1 MRLIACVDDRGG
13 MAFHQ
18 RRQSRDRVVRQHIL
32 ADASGGR
39 LWMNAYSAGQF
50 SPEERE
56 GLLVAED
63 FWDRAERG
71 DFCFV
76 EDRSP
81 LPWLD
86 RLEEVR
92 LYRWNRAYPADV
104 HLGLPLDSPD
114 WTLTS
119 REEFPGWSHDVIT
132 KEVYR
137 R

>member
-1 MRLIACVDDRGG
+1 MRLIACIDSRGG

-18 RRQSRDRVVRQHIL
+18 RRQSRDRVVRRHIL
-32 ADASGGR
+32 ADAAGGR
-39 LWMNAYSAGQF
+39 LWMNAYSAKQF
-50 SPEERE
+50 SPEEQP
-56 GLLVAED
+56 LLHVAED
-63 FWDRAERG
+63 FLDLAETG

-86 RLEEVR
+86 KLEEVR
-92 LYRWNRAYPADV
+92 LYHWNRVYPADV
-104 HLGLPLDSPD
+104 HLDLPLDGPD
-114 WTLTS
+114 WTLAG
-119 REEFPGWSHDVIT
+119 REEFPGWSHHVIT

>member
-1 MRLIACVDDRGG
+1 MRLIACVDDRDG

-32 ADASGGR
+32 ADAAGAR
-39 LWMNAYSAGQF
+39 LWMNARSRKSSATSS
-50 SPEERE
+50 SPCSSGANCR
-56 GLLVAED
+56 A
-63 FWDRAERG
+63 DRAQAG

-81 LPWLD
+81 APWLD

-92 LYRWNRAYPADV
+92 LYRWGRVYPADV
-104 HLGLPLDSPD
+104 WLGLDLADGWALVSQ
-114 WTLTS
+114 
-119 REEFPGWSHDVIT
+119 EQFPGWSHDTIT

>member
-18 RRQSRDRVVRQHIL
+18 RRQSRDRVVRRHIL
-32 ADASGGR
+32 DDASGTR
-39 LWMNAYSAGQF
+39 LWMNAYSAKQF
-50 SPEERE
+50 AQSEQ
-56 GLLVAED
+56 GLLLVAED
-63 FWDRAERG
+63 FWDRAEPG
-71 DFCFV
+71 EFCFV

-92 LYRWNRAYPADV
+92 LYCWNRVYPADV
-104 HLGLPLDSPD
+104 HLDLPMDGPD
-114 WTLTS
+114 WHLVS
-119 REEFPGWSHDVIT
+119 REEFPGWSHAVIT

>member
-32 ADASGGR
+32 TDASGGR

-81 LPWLD
+81 LPWLTGW
-86 RLEEVR
+86 RRYGCIAGTGPTPPTSTSVC
-92 LYRWNRAYPADV
+92 P
-104 HLGLPLDSPD
+104 
-114 WTLTS
+114 WTARTG
-119 REEFPGWSHDVIT
+119 P
-132 KEVYR
+132 
-137 R
+137 

>member
-1 MRLIACVDDRGG
+1 VRLIACVDDRDG

-32 ADASGGR
+32 ADAAGAR
-39 LWMNAYSAGQF
+39 LWMNARSARQF
-50 SPEERE
+50 AQSEQ
-56 GLLVAED
+56 GLLLVAED
-63 FWDRAERG
+63 YLDRAQAG

-81 LPWLD
+81 APWLD

-92 LYRWNRAYPADV
+92 LYRWGRVYPADV
-104 HLGLPLDSPD
+104 WLGLDLADGWALVSQ
-114 WTLTS
+114 
-119 REEFPGWSHDVIT
+119 EQFPGWSHDTIT

>member
-63 FWDRAERG
+63 FHYKLLRIGLNAQLESLNGFQEARSHVPNPKLKERAL
-71 DFCFV
+71 V
-76 EDRSP
+76 VSQ
-81 LPWLD
+81 
-86 RLEEVR
+86 
-92 LYRWNRAYPADV
+92 Y
-104 HLGLPLDSPD
+104 
-114 WTLTS
+114 
-119 REEFPGWSHDVIT
+119 WSC
-132 KEVYR
+132 
-137 R
+137 

>member
-1 MRLIACVDDRGG
+1 MRLIACVDDRDG

-32 ADASGGR
+32 ADAAGAK
-39 LWMNAYSAGQF
+39 LWMNARSARQF
-50 SPEERE
+50 
-56 GLLVAED
+56 
-63 FWDRAERG
+63 G

-81 LPWLD
+81 APWLD

-92 LYRWNRAYPADV
+92 LYRWGRVYPADV
-104 HLGLPLDSPD
+104 WLGLDLADGWALVSQ
-114 WTLTS
+114 
-119 REEFPGWSHDVIT
+119 EQFPGWSHDTIT